1 MTQLINIT
9 DQIEKRL
16 EEEKKVQYI
25 PKDETEK
32 LIRSMAE
39 EMVIAKREADRNQR
53 LSRNSSAAII
63 LNSFGLKYL

>member
-1 MTQLINIT
+1 MKQLINIT

-39 EMVIAKREADRNQR
+39 EMVIAKREADRNQI
-53 LSRNSSAAII
+53 LSRSSSSAIT
-63 LNSFGLKYL
+63 LD